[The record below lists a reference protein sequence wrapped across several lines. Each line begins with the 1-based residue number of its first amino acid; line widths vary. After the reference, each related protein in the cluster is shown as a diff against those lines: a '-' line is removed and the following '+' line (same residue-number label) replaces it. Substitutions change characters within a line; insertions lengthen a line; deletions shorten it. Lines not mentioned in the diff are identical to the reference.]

1 MLQGS
6 CLGPILFTL
15 YSSKF
20 FEFAKTHLPE
30 VHCYA
35 DDTQAHISVS
45 PKLKSALKSMENCL
59 SDIRLWMLNDNL
71 KWSDDKTEF
80 RITGTSQQLEKVNIT
95 SFHVGNSDIH
105 PVPTAR
111 NLGSWFDCRLSMSK
125 HVIEIC
131 SSSFF
136 YLYNIRHI
144 RNYLSQRQPRHSFM
158 HSYPVVLTTATAY
171 YTACLVL
178 TN

>member
-6 CLGPILFTL
+6 RLGPILFTL
-15 YSSKF
+15 YTSKF

-35 DDTQAHISVS
+35 DDTHAHISVS

-59 SDIRLWMLNDNL
+59 SDIRLGMLNDNL
-71 KWSDDKTEF
+71 KWNDDKTEF
-80 RITGTSQQLEKVNIT
+80 CITGTSQQLEKVNIT
-95 SFHVGNSDIH
+95 SFHVG
-105 PVPTAR
+105 
-111 NLGSWFDCRLSMSK
+111 FDCRLSMSK

-171 YTACLVL
+171 YMACLVL